1 MNLQTLFNLT
11 GTITGQSDPVSIT
24 LNPVITVQE
33 STVTSAGVTTHA
45 ALNQSIIPT
54 SQGDTYL
61 FVHNTGINGGGTG
74 TGNILVTDNGGSTN
88 LTKLGSLVIL
98 HFL

>member
-33 STVTSAGVTTHA
+33 STVCFKSV
-45 ALNQSIIPT
+45 NYSYK
-54 SQGDTYL
+54 SR
-61 FVHNTGINGGGTG
+61 
-74 TGNILVTDNGGSTN
+74 
-88 LTKLGSLVIL
+88 
-98 HFL
+98 